1 MKTTINVGA
10 AYGTPVAMKNA
21 TGEWVEV
28 GYVTD
33 LEFTVHQ
40 EESIEF
46 LPLPYRFPRMYSM
59 DLDIQANED
68 ARSLMIEIAQRSM
81 AE

>member
-33 LEFTVHQ
+33 LE
-40 EESIEF
+40 
-46 LPLPYRFPRMYSM
+46 
-59 DLDIQANED
+59 ANED